1 MNYVEFYPGDYMR
14 DTAHLSL
21 TEHGAYV
28 LLLLHYYA
36 TEKPLPND
44 NPTLFRIARSMG
56 ETEKAAVIAVA
67 DEFFPVDPID
77 GLRHSA
83 RADRETAKARARVE
97 SARENGKKGGRP
109 QKPKN
114 NPTLSNPLTQP
125 ITETETGTKAH
136 HTPHAI
142 EEQESKALEQQAA
155 RKAGSRF
162 AEFWSAYPVKKGRAD
177 AEAKWKARKLD
188 AIADTIIADVKR
200 RLAED
205 RQWGDGYIPHGS
217 TYVNGRG
224 WEDAIEPRRTGT
236 NAETPDYLVGA
247 I

>member
-1 MNYVEFYPGDYMR
+1 LNYVEFYPGDYMR

-56 ETEKAAVIAVA
+56 ETEKEAVIKVA
-67 DEFFPVDPID
+67 NEFFPIDPTD

-83 RADRETAKARARVE
+83 RADRETLKARARVD
-97 SARENGKKGGRP
+97 SARENGRKGGRP
-109 QKPKN
+109 PKPKN
-114 NPTLSNPLTQP
+114 NPTLSDPVKPNETQTLT
-125 ITETETGTKAH
+125 GLKAH

-142 EEQESKALEQQAA
+142 EEQRSKSLGQQAA
-155 RKAGSRF
+155 RKTASRF
-162 AEFWSAYPVKKGRAD
+162 DEFWSAYPVKKGRAD
-177 AEAKWKARKLD
+177 AEAKWKSRKLD
-188 AIADTIIADVKR
+188 VIADTIIADVKR
-200 RLAED
+200 RIAED
-205 RQWGDGYIPHGS
+205 RQWRDGYVPHGS

-224 WEDAIEPRRTGT
+224 WEDAIEPGRNG
-236 NAETPDYLVGA
+236 AGSETPDYLVGA